1 MVTFLL
7 VSLWVLTIASGFSF
21 AMFLAFDSSHILTV
35 MSGACTI
42 GLAYVTSLF
51 HTSMYTLQPH
61 AREDVAKVQSWYM
74 TYVNQWRYRNRI
86 TIACKDCSTPIHFNL
101 SELRAA
107 ARPLHRQGRWLQL
120 VVVCDDCQYKEYVVK
135 RRFVQE
141 EEKREANE
149 NAYLNHYDK

>member
-21 AMFLAFDSSHILTV
+21 AMFLAFDSSPILTV

-74 TYVNQWRYRNRI
+74 TYVTQWRYRNRI

-107 ARPLHRQGRWLQL
+107 ARPIHRQGRWLQL
-120 VVVCDDCQYKEYVVK
+120 EVVCDDCQYKEYVVK

>member
-107 ARPLHRQGRWLQL
+107 ARPIHRQGRWLQL
-120 VVVCDDCQYKEYVVK
+120 EVVCDDCQYKEYVVK